1 MATNTCLRE
10 RISKLL
16 ISVLLLLGGIGCG
29 IIGFTV
35 LPLVG
40 LLFAVPLLVL
50 SGYFYRVHLNE
61 RCRIEEGR

>member
-16 ISVLLLLGGIGCG
+16 ISVLLLLGGIACG

-35 LPLVG
+35 LPFIG
-40 LLFAVPLLVL
+40 FLFAVPLLVL
-50 SGYFYRVHLNE
+50 SGYFYRVHLND